1 MDTQGT
7 QFEIA
12 SLTKFWHLMYSVIQ
26 DFWGIVEP
34 RIEEAAVENEVPVE
48 LYYYGELALDYF
60 SVENFQKRDPFS
72 NPEQFERQFARLD
85 VKGWIEPVPDG
96 QYRVTSKAR
105 EGLRRI
111 IEAGNACLPS
121 PESMPDVDLER
132 LKVLI
137 KQAVLANDS
146 ASEPPEKWAILK
158 RLRVAGRDSPVLV
171 KIREY
176 LMDLF
181 AYRDDAYIAAA
192 RPHFNQAGIVW
203 LVFGAVWSGEAANAE
218 QMAERMVLRG
228 YEPGDFEAAL
238 QAAAQVGWIEEAD
251 VSGTY
256 RVTKSGEEL
265 HENVERLT
273 NEYFYHPWSV
283 YMQEELDELYDL
295 LTKLHVHLSAYRKPG

>member
-1 MDTQGT
+1 MVHHVRDGHDYWTLPGGGVGPGET
-7 QFEIA
+7 FEA
-12 SLTKFWHLMYSVIQ
+12 AAEREMM
-26 DFWGIVEP
+26 
-34 RIEEAAVENEVPVE
+34 EEAGVRVLTHA
-48 LYYYGELALDYF
+48 LAARPIM
-60 SVENFQKRDPFS
+60 KRNTVGGAF
-72 NPEQFERQFARLD
+72 FE
-85 VKGWIEPVPDG
+85 
-96 QYRVTSKAR
+96 SKSGR
-105 EGLRRI
+105 
-111 IEAGNACLPS
+111 
-121 PESMPDVDLER
+121 
-132 LKVLI
+132 
-137 KQAVLANDS
+137 QAVLANDS

-158 RLRVAGRDSPVLV
+158 RFRVAGRDSPVLV